1 MLIISSLSRGESGT
15 IDFPVS
21 VIEYKRDSNEVVA
34 EKGETSILE
43 SELSTRMIFRNEG
56 TLADSILAASKSG
69 TICFR
74 SVTFSLGFLN
84 GRFVSVPIIKCAA
97 SR

>member
-1 MLIISSLSRGESGT
+1 MISSGSNGESGT
-15 IDFPVS
+15 MSFPFCEV
-21 VIEYKRDSNEVVA
+21 EDNRDSNGVVV
-34 EKGETSILE
+34 ENDETSIRE

-56 TLADSILAASKSG
+56 TLADSIFAASKSG